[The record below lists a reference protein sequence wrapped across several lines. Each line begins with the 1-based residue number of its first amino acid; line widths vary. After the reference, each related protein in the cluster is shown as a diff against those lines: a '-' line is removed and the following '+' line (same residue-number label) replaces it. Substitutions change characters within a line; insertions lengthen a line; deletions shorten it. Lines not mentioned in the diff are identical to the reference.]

1 MKLMVLDGN
10 SLVNRA
16 FFGIKLLTTKD
27 GRYTNAIYGFQNI
40 LLNLLA
46 AHKPDA
52 VAIAWDER
60 APTFRHTAYDGY
72 KATRHGMPEELAQQM
87 PVLKELLTDLGFVQ
101 VSKAGWEA
109 DDILGTLAAAC
120 EAAGGT
126 TLLATGDRDSLQLV
140 DDATTVLLATNK
152 ETIPMDP
159 AAIREKYGIEPPQ
172 LIDVK
177 SLMGDASDNIPGV
190 PGIGEKTAL
199 ALISKFGSL
208 QGVYDNID
216 DKAVKPGQRAKL
228 TANRDKADLSYMLG
242 TIRKDAPIE
251 TDPAAYLR
259 QPGDPAA
266 AAQLLAALE
275 MHKLVDR
282 WGLNGGTAPA
292 PSENAAPLETVEPS
306 PLPLLLEGRF
316 YAARNADGDWYLV
329 QGQDVYLPDTDRL
342 AAILD
347 SGAELWA
354 FDAKPLY
361 RLALEHGGIGSAL
374 RFDGKLAAYL
384 LNPSASGYEVHSLAA
399 EYGVHAAFA
408 CEAAPDAGVLAGL
421 CDTLAAAL
429 DESGQRKLLDEMELP
444 LARVLADMERIGFA
458 IDADGIRAFGDS
470 LRSELDGILHN
481 IYTEVGYEF
490 NVNSPKKLG
499 EALFDKLGLPPR
511 KKNARGYSTDAETL
525 ESLRPYN
532 QVIDEILKYRTYAK
546 LLSTYVDGLLNAEAA
561 DGRVH
566 STFIQTEARTGRIS
580 STEPNLQNIPVRMEL
595 GREIRKLFVP
605 REGCVLVDAD
615 YSQIELRVLAHMSND
630 KNLIQAYRQA
640 EADRAAAEELL
651 SDPEMRELAQE
662 ELTAAREEMERLRQ
676 ELKLLLLP
684 KDPNDRK
691 NVILEIR
698 GGVGGE
704 ESALF
709 AHSLLRMYTMYA
721 ESRGWKLEIASI
733 NETELG
739 GVKDC
744 SAVIE
749 GDGAWSRLKFE
760 SGVHRVQ
767 RVPETESG
775 GRIHTSAATVAV
787 LPEMEPVDV
796 ELNPAD
802 IEMQVYRA
810 SGAGGQHVNK
820 TSSAV
825 RLIHK
830 PTGTVVECQQER
842 SQFQNRDKAMRLLA
856 SRLYEAEQEKV
867 EGAYTAQRRRQVGT
881 GMRNERIR
889 TYNFPQGR
897 VTDHR
902 IGLTLYRLESVMDGD
917 LDEIIDA
924 LVTADQAERLRSQG
938 TD

>member
-60 APTFRHTAYDGY
+60 APTFRHNAYDGY

-177 SLMGDASDNIPGV
+177 SLMGDSSDNIPGV

-208 QGVYDNID
+208 QGVYDNLE
-216 DKAVKPGQRAKL
+216 DKTVKPGQRAKL

-242 TIRKDAPIE
+242 TIRRDAPIE
-251 TDPAAYLR
+251 TDPAAYIR
-259 QPGDPAA
+259 RPGDPAA

-282 WGLNGGTAPA
+282 WGLESGAAPA
-292 PSENAAPLETVEPS
+292 AAADTDPVQTVEPA

-316 YAARNADGDWYLV
+316 YAAQSLTKAGDGSWYLV
-329 QGQDVYLPDTDRL
+329 QGSEVYLPDTDRL
-342 AAILD
+342 AALLD
-347 SGAELWA
+347 GDAEIWA

-361 RLALEHGGIGSAL
+361 RLALAHGGIGRAL

-384 LNPSASGYEVHSLAA
+384 LNPSASGYEVKSLAA
-399 EYGVHAAFA
+399 EYGVHAAFH
-408 CEAAPDAGVLAGL
+408 CEDAPDAGVLAGL

-458 IDADGIRAFGDS
+458 IDAAGIRTFGDS
-470 LRSELDGILHN
+470 LRGELDGILRN

-490 NVNSPKKLG
+490 NVNSPKQLG

-511 KKNARGYSTDAETL
+511 KKTARGYSTDAETL
-525 ESLRPYN
+525 ESLRPYSP
-532 QVIDEILKYRTYAK
+532 VIDESLKSRTYAK

-566 STFIQTEARTGRIS
+566 STFIQTEARTGRLS
-580 STEPNLQNIPVRMEL
+580 SDNPNLQNIP
-595 GREIRKLFVP
+595 IRTEMGSKLRAYFVAKP
-605 REGCVLVDAD
+605 GCVLVDAD
-615 YSQIELRVLAHMSND
+615 YSQIELRILAHVTGDAHMQEAFLSGADIHRSTAAKIYNIRPED
-630 KNLIQAYRQA
+630 VTPRLRSSAKAINFGIMYGKGAYSLSKDIGVSVKEA
-640 EADRAAAEELL
+640 EAFLQTYLATFPNIDGYMEKTIADARQCGYVSTLFGRRRALPELN
-651 SDPEMRELAQE
+651 SNNHNIRASGERMARNTPIQG
-662 ELTAAREEMERLRQ
+662 TAADVIKLAMVRVWRRLRDEKMESRLILTVHDELIVEAPEAEAEKAAQILREEMEGCVHYAVPLST
-676 ELKLLLLP
+676 
-684 KDPNDRK
+684 DVHTGK
-691 NVILEIR
+691 NWLE
-698 GGVGGE
+698 
-704 ESALF
+704 
-709 AHSLLRMYTMYA
+709 AH
-721 ESRGWKLEIASI
+721 
-733 NETELG
+733 
-739 GVKDC
+739 
-744 SAVIE
+744 
-749 GDGAWSRLKFE
+749 
-760 SGVHRVQ
+760 
-767 RVPETESG
+767 
-775 GRIHTSAATVAV
+775 
-787 LPEMEPVDV
+787 
-796 ELNPAD
+796 
-802 IEMQVYRA
+802 
-810 SGAGGQHVNK
+810 
-820 TSSAV
+820 
-825 RLIHK
+825 
-830 PTGTVVECQQER
+830 
-842 SQFQNRDKAMRLLA
+842 
-856 SRLYEAEQEKV
+856 
-867 EGAYTAQRRRQVGT
+867 
-881 GMRNERIR
+881 
-889 TYNFPQGR
+889 
-897 VTDHR
+897 
-902 IGLTLYRLESVMDGD
+902 
-917 LDEIIDA
+917 
-924 LVTADQAERLRSQG
+924 
-938 TD
+938 

>member
-1 MKLMVLDGN
+1 MDR
-10 SLVNRA
+10 S
-16 FFGIKLLTTKD
+16 GINNHID
-27 GRYTNAIYGFQNI
+27 IRC
-40 LLNLLA
+40 
-46 AHKPDA
+46 
-52 VAIAWDER
+52 
-60 APTFRHTAYDGY
+60 
-72 KATRHGMPEELAQQM
+72 
-87 PVLKELLTDLGFVQ
+87 
-101 VSKAGWEA
+101 
-109 DDILGTLAAAC
+109 DILGTLAAAC

-152 ETIPMDP
+152 ETLPMDP

-470 LRSELDGILHN
+470 LRGELDGILHN

-511 KKNARGYSTDAETL
+511 KKTARGYSTDAETL
-525 ESLRPYN
+525 ESLRPYSP
-532 QVIDEILKYRTYAK
+532 VIDEILKYRTYAK
-546 LLSTYVDGLLNAEAA
+546 LLSTYVDGLLAVVDPKDNRIHTHFQQMVTA
-561 DGRVH
+561 
-566 STFIQTEARTGRIS
+566 TGRLS
-580 STEPNLQNIPVRMEL
+580 STDPNLQNIPVRTEL
-595 GREIRKLFVP
+595 GRELRRMFVAP
-605 REGCVLVDAD
+605 DKDHVLIDAD
-615 YSQIELRVLAHMSND
+615 YSQVELRIMAHLSQD
-630 KNLIQAYRQA
+630 AGLLSAFSRGEDIHRST
-640 EADRAAAEELL
+640 AAEVFHTPLDQVTPDQRRMAKVINFGL
-651 SDPEMRELAQE
+651 IYGMSAFGLAQQPAKPIK
-662 ELTAAREEMERLRQ
+662 LT
-676 ELKLLLLP
+676 
-684 KDPNDRK
+684 NK
-691 NVILEIR
+691 NTN
-698 GGVGGE
+698 
-704 ESALF
+704 A
-709 AHSLLRMYTMYA
+709 
-721 ESRGWKLEIASI
+721 K
-733 NETELG
+733 
-739 GVKDC
+739 
-744 SAVIE
+744 
-749 GDGAWSRLKFE
+749 
-760 SGVHRVQ
+760 
-767 RVPETESG
+767 
-775 GRIHTSAATVAV
+775 
-787 LPEMEPVDV
+787 
-796 ELNPAD
+796 
-802 IEMQVYRA
+802 
-810 SGAGGQHVNK
+810 
-820 TSSAV
+820 
-825 RLIHK
+825 
-830 PTGTVVECQQER
+830 
-842 SQFQNRDKAMRLLA
+842 
-856 SRLYEAEQEKV
+856 
-867 EGAYTAQRRRQVGT
+867 RR
-881 GMRNERIR
+881 
-889 TYNFPQGR
+889 
-897 VTDHR
+897 
-902 IGLTLYRLESVMDGD
+902 
-917 LDEIIDA
+917 
-924 LVTADQAERLRSQG
+924 
-938 TD
+938 

>member
-40 LLNLLA
+40 LLNLLT

-60 APTFRHTAYDGY
+60 APTFRHNAYDGY

-87 PVLKELLTDLGFVQ
+87 PVLKELLTALGFVQ

-177 SLMGDASDNIPGV
+177 SLMGDSSDNIPGV

-208 QGVYDNID
+208 QGVYDNIE

-242 TIRKDAPIE
+242 TIRRDAPIE
-251 TDPAAYLR
+251 TDPSAYIR
-259 QPGDPAA
+259 RPGDPAA

-282 WGLNGGTAPA
+282 WGLESGAAPA
-292 PSENAAPLETVEPS
+292 AAADAAPVQAVEPS

-316 YAARNADGDWYLV
+316 YAAQNVTKTGDGSWYLV
-329 QGQDVYLPDTDRL
+329 QGSEVYLPDTDRL
-342 AAILD
+342 AALLD
-347 SGAELWA
+347 GDAEIWA

-361 RLALEHGGIGSAL
+361 RLALAHGGVGKAL

-384 LNPSASGYEVHSLAA
+384 LNPSASGYEVKSLAA
-399 EYGVHAAFA
+399 EYGIHAAFH
-408 CEAAPDAGVLAGL
+408 CEDAPDASVLAGL

-458 IDADGIRAFGDS
+458 IDAAGIRAFGDS
-470 LRSELDGILHN
+470 LRGELDGILHN

-490 NVNSPKKLG
+490 NVNSPKQLG

-511 KKNARGYSTDAETL
+511 KKTARGYSTDAETL
-525 ESLRPYN
+525 ESLRPYSP
-532 QVIDEILKYRTYAK
+532 VIDEILKYRTYAK

-580 STEPNLQNIPVRMEL
+580 STEPNLQNIPIRTEL
-595 GREIRKLFVP
+595 GSQLRAYFIAKP
-605 REGCVLVDAD
+605 GWVLVDAD
-615 YSQIELRVLAHMSND
+615 YSQIELRILAHVTGDEHMQQAFLSGEDIHRSTAARIYNLPPDQVSPRIRSSAKAINFGIMYGKGAYSLSKDIGVSVKEADAFLKSYLAAFPKVSGYMD
-630 KNLIQAYRQA
+630 KTIADARACGYVSTLFGRRRALPELTSTNHNIRASGERMARNTPIQGTAADVIKLAMVRVWRRLRDEKMESRLILTVHDELIVEAPEA
-640 EADRAAAEELL
+640 EAEKAAAIL
-651 SDPEMRELAQE
+651 
-662 ELTAAREEMERLRQ
+662 REEMEGCVQYAVPLST
-676 ELKLLLLP
+676 
-684 KDPNDRK
+684 DVHIGK
-691 NVILEIR
+691 NWLE
-698 GGVGGE
+698 
-704 ESALF
+704 
-709 AHSLLRMYTMYA
+709 AH
-721 ESRGWKLEIASI
+721 
-733 NETELG
+733 
-739 GVKDC
+739 
-744 SAVIE
+744 
-749 GDGAWSRLKFE
+749 
-760 SGVHRVQ
+760 
-767 RVPETESG
+767 
-775 GRIHTSAATVAV
+775 
-787 LPEMEPVDV
+787 
-796 ELNPAD
+796 
-802 IEMQVYRA
+802 
-810 SGAGGQHVNK
+810 
-820 TSSAV
+820 
-825 RLIHK
+825 
-830 PTGTVVECQQER
+830 
-842 SQFQNRDKAMRLLA
+842 
-856 SRLYEAEQEKV
+856 
-867 EGAYTAQRRRQVGT
+867 
-881 GMRNERIR
+881 
-889 TYNFPQGR
+889 
-897 VTDHR
+897 
-902 IGLTLYRLESVMDGD
+902 
-917 LDEIIDA
+917 
-924 LVTADQAERLRSQG
+924 
-938 TD
+938 